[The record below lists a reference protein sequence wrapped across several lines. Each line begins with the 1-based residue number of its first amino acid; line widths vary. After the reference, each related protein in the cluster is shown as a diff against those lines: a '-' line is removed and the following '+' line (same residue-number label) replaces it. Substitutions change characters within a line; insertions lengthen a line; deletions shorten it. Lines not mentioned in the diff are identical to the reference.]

1 MSSISGFTKIA
12 QYLTHPL
19 VLIGFV
25 LMLVF
30 GTYKQLIKSGL
41 LTQTSKSESSKII
54 KLMLQYGFWL
64 GMIIVLVGF
73 TLQLGTM

>member
-1 MSSISGFTKIA
+1 MDMSGFAKVA

-30 GTYKQLIKSGL
+30 GIHRQILQSGL
-41 LTQTSKSESSKII
+41 LPQVSKKAGADII
-54 KLMLQYGFWL
+54 KTIVLYGFWL
-64 GMIIVLVGF
+64 GLILVLVGF
-73 TLQLGTM
+73 TLQLLNV